1 MEDYRAWITHQSWQ
15 AISTGT
21 ISGTNLG
28 AVQYLTGPW
37 RSSAKDQKAQDLV
50 S

>member
-1 MEDYRAWITHQSWQ
+1 MDHTPVVACDQHG
-15 AISTGT
+15 A

-37 RSSAKDQKAQDLV
+37 LSIAKDQKAQDPG
-50 S
+50 